1 MKEIFHNQEQHGG
14 SIQNLLAA
22 DPDIGQ
28 LFGADDYAM
37 LKQPEKYI
45 GRITEIIEIVLTRVT
60 AARNNETEVL
70 SP

>member
-1 MKEIFHNQEQHGG
+1 MKEIFHNQEQHGE

-37 LKQPEKYI
+37 LKQPEKSI
-45 GRITEIIEIVLTRVT
+45 GCITEIIETILTRAT
-60 AARNNETEVL
+60 AVRRNETEKL
-70 SP
+70 I